1 MAMLANNNSSA
12 HRLVMMVRLPYPKDI
27 CTSND
32 ETISILNYMSEISVI
47 AEDPDSIDIDM
58 DPYSGLMWASAF
70 NVDEKDPYC
79 FEYELHSI
87 EHWNEET
94 YTDLITTIKQ
104 KLGIHSNQIIHL
116 NLCKRDEELKL
127 YRLHELKNIIDVQ
140 NALLASP
147 MINIA
152 VAMKMNPRQNPITFH
167 QELLFTDTITL
178 HDNLQKSDVN
188 LVLYYETMEWIT
200 CYWFGHN
207 VVQRDIIN
215 MIIRFYVVD
224 NNRSMVWKTL
234 EIENILACRFTNHK
248 HSEILLPDGS
258 FSTITLHMNGICV
271 IWTDKSQKYTG
282 IWNKNMIDDKMN
294 FITFNGYSVE
304 KQQITKRIRCAQEDW
319 SNKTHFVDGQRLGL
333 KGSEKSGQILMQK
346 KNAHEHKIFVHFD
359 KDYKWIQIPNK
370 SICSPPRFDEKQV
383 IEYCK
388 WNLSIPQ
395 FWYLQSK
402 CEMDVFLSQKSN
414 KFLHALN

>member
-32 ETISILNYMSEISVI
+32 ETINNISILNYMHGRRLQHMSEISVMAC
-47 AEDPDSIDIDM
+47 AEDPDSIMIDI
-58 DPYSGLMWASAF
+58 
-70 NVDEKDPYC
+70 DEKDPYC

-167 QELLFTDTITL
+167 QEFIFTDTITL

-258 FSTITLHMNGICV
+258 FSTITLHMNGMCV

-304 KQQITKRIRCAQEDW
+304 RIEATK
-319 SNKTHFVDGQRLGL
+319 H
-333 KGSEKSGQILMQK
+333 ILWMDNVWDSKAVRNQ
-346 KNAHEHKIFVHFD
+346 D
-359 KDYKWIQIPNK
+359 KY
-370 SICSPPRFDEKQV
+370 
-383 IEYCK
+383 
-388 WNLSIPQ
+388 
-395 FWYLQSK
+395 
-402 CEMDVFLSQKSN
+402 
-414 KFLHALN
+414 